1 MQILLLV
8 LTAVLVGYV
17 VYTFYSSNAGQASS
31 QAPAT
36 KPDALGKPAP
46 TKKLEPKE
54 KKKPAA
60 KSVEPTAV
68 QPEPVVE
75 STTESSETAP
85 THYRDPETGDTAAV
99 PSNYRFAKK
108 WIKEALVTEG
118 LLDKVYKSNELDDET
133 SRQVKAALDKFKEIK
148 KYHA

>member
-1 MQILLLV
+1 MQILLFV

-17 VYTFYSSNAGQASS
+17 VYTFYSSNAGQA
-31 QAPAT
+31 PDT
-36 KPDALGKPAP
+36 KPDALEKPEPA
-46 TKKLEPKE
+46 KKTEPKV

-60 KSVEPTAV
+60 KRVDPIVAE
-68 QPEPVVE
+68 PEPVI
-75 STTESSETAP
+75 ESSGPGETAP

-108 WIKEALVTEG
+108 WIKEALVSEG
-118 LLDKVYKSNELDDET
+118 LLDRVYKSSELDDAV
-133 SRQVKAALDKFKEIK
+133 SRKVKTALDKFKEIR